1 MMGWREMQ
9 ANTGTWSYTT
19 VMASEGYGND
29 VCYRHV
35 ELAGSYEQHRKSGES
50 KRQAQMNQI
59 STEVCCESQQT
70 FTAAF

>member
-19 VMASEGYGND
+19 VMASGGYGND

-35 ELAGSYEQHRKSGES
+35 ELAGS
-50 KRQAQMNQI
+50 MNSI
-59 STEVCCESQQT
+59 TSQEKEDGRLR
-70 FTAAF
+70 

>member
-19 VMASEGYGND
+19 VMASGGYGND

-35 ELAGSYEQHRKSGES
+35 ELAGSYEQHHKSGE
-50 KRQAQMNQI
+50 RRWQAQMNQI